1 MTRLLAAVLAAAAVL
16 GCGASAAAQPA
27 ELKHDRFR
35 TEYVEPDDPTHA
47 ELYAALRDARVLEKF
62 RSFLSFIR
70 LPRILTLRLTSCD
83 GEDNAWYDA
92 DERSITVCY
101 EYLARVRG
109 IAPAAPTPAGV
120 TPENA
125 FSGPLLEVF
134 LHEIAHA
141 LFDQLRLP
149 ILGREEDAADQ
160 LAALILLHLEPRA
173 ARDTVAGVAWMY
185 ATDAR
190 QAKVGGAAYANV
202 HSLDAQRFYNL
213 LCLAYGAEPELF
225 ADVVRDKHLP
235 EDRAEGCRDEYR
247 QVAYAVRTLMRPY
260 IDLPQR
266 DRMLAREWAGGKM
279 RRRLAGDGR
288 PR

>member
-1 MTRLLAAVLAAAAVL
+1 MTRLLAAFAAMALLVCGLPVAAEPVKY
-16 GCGASAAAQPA
+16 QR
-27 ELKHDRFR
+27 DRFR
-35 TEYVEPDDPTHA
+35 TEYVKPDDPAHA
-47 ELYAALRDARVLEKF
+47 ELYAALKQARVLEKF
-62 RSFLSFIR
+62 RAFLSFIR
-70 LPRILTLRLTSCD
+70 LPRTLTLRLSGCE
-83 GEDNAWYDA
+83 GEDNAWYDP

-101 EYLARVRG
+101 EYLARVRR
-109 IAPAAPTPAGV
+109 IAPGAPTPGGV

-125 FSGPLLEVF
+125 FNGPLLEVF
-134 LHEIAHA
+134 LHETAHA

-160 LAALILLHLEPRA
+160 LAALILLHLDKRA

-185 ATDAR
+185 AHDAR
-190 QAKVGGAAYANV
+190 QAKVGEQAFANV

-225 ADVVRDKHLP
+225 ADVVSKQYLP
-235 EDRAEGCRDEYR
+235 ADRAEGCRDEYR

-266 DRMLAREWAGGKM
+266 DRVLAQQWAGGKL
-279 RRRLAGDGR
+279 RRRLGGDAR
-288 PR
+288 TK

>member
-1 MTRLLAAVLAAAAVL
+1 MTRFLAAVLAAAVL
-16 GCGASAAAQPA
+16 GCGAAAAAQPV
-27 ELKHDRFR
+27 EFKRDRFR
-35 TEYVEPDDPTHA
+35 TEYVQPDDPSHRA
-47 ELYAALRDARVLEKF
+47 LYVALKDARVLEKF
-62 RSFLSFIR
+62 RAFLSFIR
-70 LPRILTLRLTSCD
+70 LPRTLTLRLTGCD
-83 GEDNAWYDA
+83 GDDNAWYDA
-92 DERSITVCY
+92 DERAVTVCY
-101 EYLARVRG
+101 EYLAHLRR
-109 IAPAAPTPAGV
+109 IAPPAPTPAGV

-125 FSGPLLEVF
+125 FTGPLLEVF

-185 ATDAR
+185 AVDAR
-190 QAKVGGAAYANV
+190 QAKVGEAAYANV

-213 LCLAYGAEPELF
+213 LCLAYGAEPALF
-225 ADVVRDKHLP
+225 ADVVSNKLLP
-235 EDRAEGCRDEYR
+235 ADRAEGCRDEYR

-266 DRMLAREWAGGKM
+266 DQMLAREWAGGKM
-279 RRRLAGDGR
+279 RRRLAGDAR